1 MIKKFES
8 KIIEKLLQKPCPVS
22 IPRSGD
28 RGKAVNCY
36 SISLYAGDIPLL
48 LVDEVTRHG
57 FGGMYFE
64 SDRFKS
70 KVCIPFSLTYGVTVR
85 IEHYYGLYTHTYNS
99 VIDYCLHEWTG
110 FYKVQTFCAWAKHAI
125 PQFVFN
131 KVPLQLPSRM
141 KILEKIIAKQSVA
154 PNKAFSSLDIMSYVY
169 GLRWYLHPQKTE
181 VRQKMDLYLDSFVAS
196 GELLKFAS
204 DYKITGQAVATLEK
218 YQIEVSRAKSDR
230 INQKMI
236 IVLTIILAIFAG
248 LQAKIIETSYK
259 INLDRVID
267 WVLSLI

>member
-1 MIKKFES
+1 
-8 KIIEKLLQKPCPVS
+8 
-22 IPRSGD
+22 
-28 RGKAVNCY
+28 
-36 SISLYAGDIPLL
+36 
-48 LVDEVTRHG
+48 
-57 FGGMYFE
+57 
-64 SDRFKS
+64 
-70 KVCIPFSLTYGVTVR
+70 
-85 IEHYYGLYTHTYNS
+85 
-99 VIDYCLHEWTG
+99 
-110 FYKVQTFCAWAKHAI
+110 
-125 PQFVFN
+125 
-131 KVPLQLPSRM
+131 M